1 MSRSDLYR
9 IRRSPSEHDTLHLTI
24 RYRTLTEEIRL
35 LLLPI
40 VSPLLPTTSLVL
52 VAHKSW
58 ILQTLLDS
66 ITSVEGWAERYLA
79 TGWLEVPDVREEDL
93 ERVVKGLVGDDGDE
107 QEHGS
112 EQGGGAKMELMSA
125 WERAVE
131 VSVC

>member
-1 MSRSDLYR
+1 
-9 IRRSPSEHDTLHLTI
+9 
-24 RYRTLTEEIRL
+24 
-35 LLLPI
+35 
-40 VSPLLPTTSLVL
+40 
-52 VAHKSW
+52 
-58 ILQTLLDS
+58 
-66 ITSVEGWAERYLA
+66 
-79 TGWLEVPDVREEDL
+79 VREEDL